1 MQCNDKAGK
10 RGFGG
15 KLEKSGG
22 KTRVRERSDQSRV
35 AVGARREKYIEVPKK
50 SCEVINPEQASSTV
64 FASRRGAGLE
74 LQTLIERPK
83 RTPKI
88 HPLKIP

>member
-1 MQCNDKAGK
+1 M
-10 RGFGG
+10 
-15 KLEKSGG
+15 
-22 KTRVRERSDQSRV
+22 RERSDQSRV

-50 SCEVINPEQASSTV
+50 SCEVINPEQASSTGEC
-64 FASRRGAGLE
+64 ASRRGAGLE